1 MYLKS
6 HNSFLAAIYLRLS
19 SDDGDKAESDII
31 RNQRSLL
38 QDFVSKHSE
47 LSLIEEYVD
56 DGYSGAN
63 FERPAFQRMMEDV
76 RNHKINCIIVKDLS
90 RLGRNYIETGRYLEK
105 IFPVLGVRFIAVND
119 HYDSADTKN
128 DADQI
133 IVPFKNLINDAYCR
147 DISMKIRSQLEI
159 KRKKGEFTGS
169 YASYGY
175 AKDPVDKNHL
185 VIDEYAAEIVR
196 FIFNMKM
203 DGYSADR
210 IAMKLNE
217 MGVLTP
223 MEYKRSCGFNYTCGF
238 RSYKDAKW
246 CATSVLRILKNE
258 LYVGTMVQGKTRKIN
273 YKVKACMDV
282 RPEDWVKVEGTHEP
296 IVSREIFECVQNLM
310 KLDTRTSPE
319 EEMIYIFS
327 GLLRCGDCGQ
337 NMVRRVVKKKGKQYC
352 YYHCSTYK
360 NKEGCTSHNI
370 SDVKLQKV
378 VLEAIQK
385 QIALLV
391 QADAIMAQIEN
402 IPQQQFGVKLL
413 DSQIRTLNAEVQ
425 KYKDLRNNLYQD
437 MVDGII
443 TREEY
448 RDIKQT
454 FTRKMERAEESIRE
468 LETKKRR
475 LLSNEMR
482 TQKWV
487 EEFKNCRNI
496 ESLDRKVTVMLIER
510 IVIYSSDRIEIHFNH
525 ADEMAELISYAFASK
540 DAMQGEVD
548 AV

>member
-1 MYLKS
+1 
-6 HNSFLAAIYLRLS
+6 
-19 SDDGDKAESDII
+19 
-31 RNQRSLL
+31 
-38 QDFVSKHSE
+38 
-47 LSLIEEYVD
+47 
-56 DGYSGAN
+56 
-63 FERPAFQRMMEDV
+63 
-76 RNHKINCIIVKDLS
+76 
-90 RLGRNYIETGRYLEK
+90 
-105 IFPVLGVRFIAVND
+105 
-119 HYDSADTKN
+119 
-128 DADQI
+128 
-133 IVPFKNLINDAYCR
+133 
-147 DISMKIRSQLEI
+147 
-159 KRKKGEFTGS
+159 
-169 YASYGY
+169 
-175 AKDPVDKNHL
+175 
-185 VIDEYAAEIVR
+185 
-196 FIFNMKM
+196 
-203 DGYSADR
+203 
-210 IAMKLNE
+210 
-217 MGVLTP
+217 
-223 MEYKRSCGFNYTCGF
+223 
-238 RSYKDAKW
+238 
-246 CATSVLRILKNE
+246 
-258 LYVGTMVQGKTRKIN
+258 
-273 YKVKACMDV
+273 
-282 RPEDWVKVEGTHEP
+282 
-296 IVSREIFECVQNLM
+296 M

-337 NMVRRVVKKKGKQYC
+337 NMVRSVVKKKGKQYC